1 MCYNSTLSV
10 VLALMVFTYGTQL
23 APQEPCPL
31 WDYATIAGGKE
42 HHLCGTTTWLQWT
55 AGNSTQPVTACNG
68 RGSSNWVRE
77 RCARGL
83 VQQEGGSAVAQE
95 GYQHGELE
103 VELQEE
109 ATAVAPARPAA
120 AEQQQ
125 SQHDR

>member
-1 MCYNSTLSV
+1 
-10 VLALMVFTYGTQL
+10 
-23 APQEPCPL
+23 
-31 WDYATIAGGKE
+31 
-42 HHLCGTTTWLQWT
+42 
-55 AGNSTQPVTACNG
+55 
-68 RGSSNWVRE
+68 
-77 RCARGL
+77 